1 MSSSPRLDT
10 VTPDNVLDA
19 CRLKARPEQ
28 EEFVAPVARRSSASW
43 T

>member
-1 MSSSPRLDT
+1 MSSSLRLGK
-10 VTPDNVLDA
+10 VTPDIVLDE